1 MKQTCLLKDCGKIL
15 LTEEEIKVRVKELGE
30 QITKDY
36 QGKEPVMVCILKGA
50 SVFFV
55 DLLRSINLPVRMEF
69 MAVSSY
75 GNSTDTSGVVR
86 ILKDLDHSVYGKDV
100 IIVEDIVDTGL
111 TLSYIKRE
119 MLGRGATSLAIAA
132 LLDKPERR
140 KKPLE
145 VDYKGFTIPNEFVV
159 GYGLDYQE
167 RYRNMRDIGV
177 LKEELYSK
185 IISNG
190 LRSEKPPFVFG

>member
-1 MKQTCLLKDCGKIL
+1 MKQTCLLEDCSQIL
-15 LTEEEIKVRVKELGE
+15 LTLEEIQARVKELGE

-75 GNSTDTSGVVR
+75 GDSTQTSGVVR
-86 ILKDLDHSVYGKDV
+86 IIKDLDHSVYGKDV

-119 MLGRGATSLAIAA
+119 MLGRGATSLAIAT

-145 VDYKGFTIPNEFVV
+145 ADYKGFTIPNQFVV

-167 RYRNMRDIGV
+167 RYRNLRDIAV
-177 LKEELYSK
+177 LKEEIYTK
-185 IISNG
+185 
-190 LRSEKPPFVFG
+190 